1 MGRAKK
7 PTRIDTSAAFTKAR
21 EALGMDKTQM
31 AEALRMSKDGRETV
45 RRYEDGSNTRG
56 IPGSVQIAMEAF
68 MSGWRPDGVRFPND
82 LTRIKSK

>member
-1 MGRAKK
+1 MGRVKK
-7 PTRIDTSAAFTKAR
+7 PLRIDTPAAFTKAR

-31 AEALRMSKDGRETV
+31 GAALRLGKDGRETV

-68 MSGWRPDGVRFPND
+68 AAGWRPAGVTFPCD
-82 LTRIKSK
+82 ERKG